1 MRRLVVPLVM
11 VLSLGGCGW
20 LDRHDE
26 TSKPDGILLH
36 GYVSVAGAAAG
47 ATGSACQAPPTVPDI
62 AQGATVRAADDA
74 GHVIA
79 AGELSG
85 GVLAQAATGGYSCN
99 FAFEF
104 RNLSGSR
111 ATYTIMVGDRPATT
125 FQTKAMRE
133 GTPAIIEV
141 AGPTASSSPS

>member
-1 MRRLVVPLVM
+1 M

-20 LDRHDE
+20 VGRHDD

-47 ATGSACQAPPTVPDI
+47 STGSACLAPTSVPDI
-62 AQGATVRAADDA
+62 VEGATVRAADDA

-79 AGELSG
+79 ATQLSG
-85 GVLAQAATGGYSCN
+85 GVLAQAAAGGYTCN

-141 AGPTASSSPS
+141 AAAAPTASS